1 MVKGNLFEIAI
12 FVFIMLSIG
21 IGLTIYEFKKMINED
36 EKIKKK
42 SRMKSSR

>member
-21 IGLTIYEFKKMINED
+21 IGLTIYEFKKMISED

-42 SRMKSSR
+42 SITKSSR